1 MREAN
6 KLSPIKVARVKMKG
20 RYGDGQG
27 LWLQVSEQGQKA
39 WLFRYMLNGRAREMG
54 LGALHT
60 VSLQEARARA
70 RQARQVLLDGFDP
83 IDVKRSY
90 RYEQGFTF
98 ELNLSGVADEHHE
111 AFVGKRDTD
120 VSK

>member
-83 IDVKRSY
+83 IDVK
-90 RYEQGFTF
+90 
-98 ELNLSGVADEHHE
+98 HE
-111 AFVGKRDTD
+111 ARKGCAT
-120 VSK
+120 

>member
-6 KLSPIKVARVKMKG
+6 KLSPIKVARVKTKG

-39 WLFRYMLNGRAREMG
+39 GLFRYMLNGRARPMG
-54 LGALHT
+54 LGGLHT
-60 VSLQEARARA
+60 VSLQEARTRA

-83 IDVKRSY
+83 IDVKHEARMAA
-90 RYEQGFTF
+90 RRERARGGTF
-98 ELNLSGVADEHHE
+98 EQRATDE
-111 AFVGKRDTD
+111 DISSST
-120 VSK
+120 

>member
-39 WLFRYMLNGRAREMG
+39 WLFRYMLNGRARQMG

-60 VSLQEARARA
+60 VSLKEARARA

-83 IDVKRSY
+83 IDVK
-90 RYEQGFTF
+90 
-98 ELNLSGVADEHHE
+98 HE
-111 AFVGKRDTD
+111 ARTAARLERAKAVTVKHGATD
-120 VSK
+120 YVICHSSS